1 MGLVNIYN
9 LIRNVWTLCAHV
21 FLGIIN
27 VLLIAWIFVFEIGT
41 DIAVY
46 SSVAILLAIII
57 IGLIFWYQLAKV
69 PEFTPFTYIAR
80 NVYAFFLGWVAVAF
94 NIGIG
99 ILLVYWWEQSN

>member
-9 LIRNVWTLCAHV
+9 LIRNVWTLSAHV
-21 FLGIIN
+21 FLGITNI
-27 VLLIAWIFVFEIGT
+27 LLIAWVIVFKMGT
-41 DIAVY
+41 DTAVY
-46 SSVAILLAIII
+46 LSVAILFGIII
-57 IGLIFWYQLAKV
+57 SGLIFWYQLARV

-94 NIGIG
+94 SLGIG